1 MGTHTSSPVILVA
14 SDSALTAALVQMLR
28 GVGLESELCPTPHT
42 ARPQARAHRAEVVLI
57 DLPGQLSD
65 AIATAIDLRAEGIG
79 SIVIGGSEVQRLGS
93 ADRHHGPDAV
103 LIRPFTSSHLS
114 CVINVV
120 RQLAR
125 IDTLVTTA
133 TRSTLDADLEAGI
146 RAVAET
152 RPATSVLCGAGGGA
166 HCVYPG
172 LDLLSPREAEIA
184 RWLLQ
189 GQRVP
194 AISRR
199 LSISP
204 HTVRNH
210 IKAMF
215 RKFSV
220 HSQAELVDRLMG
232 QASA

>member
-1 MGTHTSSPVILVA
+1 MGAHDSSPVLLVA
-14 SDSALTAALVQMLR
+14 SDSALTTALAQMLR
-28 GVGLESELCPTPHT
+28 GAGFESERCSSPHA
-42 ARPQARAHRAEVVLI
+42 ARPEARAHHAEVALI
-57 DLPGQLSD
+57 DLPGQLPD
-65 AIATAIDLRAEGIG
+65 AITTATDLRADGVA
-79 SIVIGGSEVQRLGS
+79 SIVIGGSELQRMGT
-93 ADRHHGPDAV
+93 ADRHVGPDAV

-120 RQLAR
+120 CLLSRIDALVAAATTSTLEGDLAAR
-125 IDTLVTTA
+125 IRALAEARRATT
-133 TRSTLDADLEAGI
+133 
-146 RAVAET
+146 
-152 RPATSVLCGAGGGA
+152 VLCGAGGGA